1 MLEAALKKG
10 FKIFIGVFFLL
21 TLLDFSAFSN
31 TEHEA
36 DAHATAG
43 ETHPKEEKFDAGKM
57 ILDHIKD
64 SYDWHIADIGG
75 HAISIPLPVI
85 LLTHD
90 HGLVVFSSANF
101 HHGHSAYT
109 VEEPTKFKA
118 TRIKMQVGEKVDST
132 VVDVDMTSHFVLK
145 DGHVVGYRSPEAG
158 FDYHNIHSLE
168 SGIIKEA
175 SLVDFYN
182 GNQGAFIDLS
192 ITKNVFSILL
202 SVSLL
207 LVVFISIANA
217 YKANPGKAPKG
228 IQSFMEP
235 LILFIRDEV
244 AKPSIGN
251 GYEKFLPYLLTIF
264 FFIWFNNMMGLIPV
278 FPFGANVTGN
288 IAVTLTMAVFTFVLT
303 HVNAKATYWKHIFL
317 PDVPAWLLPIMIP
330 IEIFGA
336 FIKPVVLTLRLF
348 ANITAGHIIALAFF
362 SLIFIFGSML
372 PAAGFGVSIVS
383 VGFTVF
389 MNFMELLVAFLQAY
403 VFTLLS
409 AIYIGMAVEEH
420 H

>member
-1 MLEAALKKG
+1 MLKAAIKKE
-10 FKIFIGVFFLL
+10 FNSIYLVVILL
-21 TLLDFSAFSN
+21 TSLSFSAFSN
-31 TEHEA
+31 NDTKAANHESGHESVA
-36 DAHATAG
+36 
-43 ETHPKEEKFDAGKM
+43 KEEKFDAGEM

-64 SYDWHIADIGG
+64 AYDWHIADIGG
-75 HAISIPLPVI
+75 HPISVPLPVI

-109 VEEPTKFKA
+109 VEEPSQFKA
-118 TRIKMQVGEKVDST
+118 ARINFMAGKVDT
-132 VVDVDMTSHFVLK
+132 TILDVDMSTHFVLK
-145 DGHVVGYRSPEAG
+145 DGHVVAYRSPEAG
-158 FDYHNIHSLE
+158 FDYQNIHTLE
-168 SGIIKEA
+168 SGILKEA
-175 SLVDFYN
+175 SLTDFYH
-182 GNQGAFIDLS
+182 GKQGSFIDLS

-202 SVSLL
+202 SVTLL
-207 LVVFISIANA
+207 LVVFISVAKA
-217 YKANPGKAPKG
+217 YQSNRGKAPKG

-244 AKPSIGN
+244 AKPSIGH

-264 FFIWFNNMMGLIPV
+264 FFIWFNNMMGLIPL

-288 IAVTLTMAVFTFVLT
+288 IAVTMTMAFFTFVLT

-372 PAAGFGVSIVS
+372 PAAGYGVSVVS
-383 VGFTVF
+383 VGFTIF